1 MVMISLVTLAAY
13 VWNSLR
19 IEPIVKEI
27 GEKEQLWYECFYLNQ
42 MLKGINDNRYVNT
55 TEMDYV
61 QCDQHPDNM
70 MQLLKGERFDATTT
84 ETDLNYLS
92 FTGYLVLPAVGALLL
107 NLVLVVNKQYF
118 AAWAKLISTLAQRMH
133 TTKSVS
139 KNNVV
144 PDEYVYESPR

>member
-1 MVMISLVTLAAY
+1 MVVISLVTLAAY

-27 GEKEQLWYECFYLNQ
+27 GEKEQLLFECFLANQ
-42 MLKGINDNRYVNT
+42 IFKGVNDNRYVNT

-61 QCDQHPDNM
+61 QCDQRPDNI
-70 MQLLKGERFDATTT
+70 MQLVNGVEHVDTS

-92 FTGYLVLPAVGALLL
+92 FTGYLVLPAVGALLS
-107 NLVLVVNKQYF
+107 NLVLVVNQQYF
-118 AAWAKLISTLAQRMH
+118 AAWAKLFFILAQRMH

-139 KNNVV
+139 RNNVV
-144 PDEYVYESPR
+144 PDEIVFDSPR

>member
-19 IEPIVKEI
+19 IEPTVKEI
-27 GEKEQLWYECFYLNQ
+27 GEKEQLWYECFHMNQ

-61 QCDQHPDNM
+61 QCDQRPDN
-70 MQLLKGERFDATTT
+70 
-84 ETDLNYLS
+84 
-92 FTGYLVLPAVGALLL
+92 V
-107 NLVLVVNKQYF
+107 
-118 AAWAKLISTLAQRMH
+118 KLIFILAQRMH
-133 TTKSVS
+133 TTKTVS

-144 PDEYVYESPR
+144 PDDIAFESPR